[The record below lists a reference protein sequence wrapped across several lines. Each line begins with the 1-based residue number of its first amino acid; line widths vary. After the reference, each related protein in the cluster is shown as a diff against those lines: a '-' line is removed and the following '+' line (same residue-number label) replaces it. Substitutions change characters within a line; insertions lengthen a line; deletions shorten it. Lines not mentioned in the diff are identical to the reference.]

1 MSNMRTRNLIAAI
14 ILLLLC
20 AGYAYLTANLPTRAI
35 ENTTQPS
42 FFPWVVT
49 VCMAVLSL
57 ALLAQGLLPLVSQQ
71 APKAFDVPAK
81 RLIYGLIL
89 SVAYFIL
96 LPTLGFLA
104 ANIPFFAGLM
114 YLYGERRPLLIAAGS
129 ILISLVIFYLFRE
142 GFQILLP
149 SGILQGVML

>member
-1 MSNMRTRNLIAAI
+1 MSNMRRRNLIAAI

-49 VCMAVLSL
+49 VIMAVLSL
-57 ALLAQGLLPLVSQQ
+57 GLLAQAFLPTISSDT
-71 APKAFDVPAK
+71 PKTFDVPAK
-81 RLIYGLIL
+81 RLIYGLVL
-89 SVAYFIL
+89 SVAYFVS
-96 LPTLGFLA
+96 LPTLGFVA

-114 YLYGERRPLLIAAGS
+114 YLYGERRPLWIAAGS
-129 ILISLVIFYLFRE
+129 ILISLIVFFLFRE
-142 GFQILLP
+142 VFQILLP
-149 SGILQGVML
+149 SGILQGVLR